1 MNSAQSM
8 IDTFV
13 VGAQG

>member
-1 MNSAQSM
+1 M

-13 VGAQG
+13 VIIYICREK